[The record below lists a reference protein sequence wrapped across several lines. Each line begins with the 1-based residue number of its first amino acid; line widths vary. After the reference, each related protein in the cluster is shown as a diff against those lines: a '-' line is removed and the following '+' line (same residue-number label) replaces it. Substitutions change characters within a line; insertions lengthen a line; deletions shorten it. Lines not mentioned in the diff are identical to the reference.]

1 MSRKPP
7 LTYHQYCIAL
17 ASMQLPANKVQAFN
31 LPGPLAKFVAGLKGQ
46 LQEMAE
52 LVGVGLRDLIRALM
66 NKDAFALLKALRFNL
81 MLVVKG
87 MRALLGIVPRG
98 LAALF
103 RELRDSRVLA
113 LIQQGALSAD
123 EFFEAH
129 PIIKKISGPVLAALL
144 FWMWTQSMFIG
155 DPWTDLD
162 MSTIGAALTGHYSFQ
177 DLFTTPEGLAGLA
190 LFAGGILLPG
200 IGVAWLGSN
209 SANVVLALMF
219 TVARK
224 ALPSLAVRLKTAIPK
239 SRPFT
244 GV

>member
-1 MSRKPP
+1 MIKPVS
-7 LTYHQYCIAL
+7 YDQYCIAL
-17 ASMQLPANKVQAFN
+17 ASMRLPANKVQAFN
-31 LPGPLAKFVAGLKGQ
+31 LPGPLAKFVNDLKGQ

-66 NKDAFALLKALRFNL
+66 NRNAFALLKALRFNL
-81 MLVVKG
+81 TMLVKG

-103 RELRDSRVLA
+103 RELQDSTVLQR
-113 LIQQGALSAD
+113 IKDGALKVD
-123 EFFEAH
+123 DFFDAH
-129 PIIKKISGPVLAALL
+129 PIIKKLSGPVLAALL
-144 FWMWTQSMFIG
+144 FWMWTQAMFIG

-162 MSTIGAALTGHYSFQ
+162 MSTIGAALTGRYSFT

-190 LFAGGILLPG
+190 LFASGILLPG

-209 SANVVLALMF
+209 SANVVLALLF

-224 ALPSLAVRLKTAIPK
+224 TFPPLAARLKAAIPK
-239 SRPFT
+239 TRPIK